1 MINPRCY
8 CTYNRLGTNLVLNR
22 ESDVQQSELQG
33 RQVVWAYLSNFFK
46 MRITLTITA
55 PTHDGDLL
63 SLEIPPDT
71 TVSTLK
77 ESVQAESQIPKTSQH
92 LYHNGQL
99 LNDDTKTMEQLSI
112 GDGEMLALHVRD
124 MVGNTGHP
132 SGQRAPQ
139 PARQQQRGGQAQPD
153 PETLRLQFLGN
164 PAMRQHLETDRPELG
179 AALDDPARFA
189 QIYQRMQDEE
199 QQAQEQRSRQIADL
213 NEDPFDID
221 AQTRIAEMIRQ
232 ERVQENLQNAIE
244 HNPEVFGRVHMLYI
258 DVEVNGHKVK
268 AFVDSGAQATIMSPS
283 CAENCGIMR
292 LVDTRF
298 AGIAR
303 GVGTAAILGRV
314 HSAQIR
320 IGSLFLPC
328 SFTVMEGKDV
338 DLLLGLDMLKRHQ
351 ACIDLSKDKLVIQG
365 VEVSFLG
372 EADIPKN
379 MEEERADEPKVAGPG
394 GTTIGGRTGV
404 VSGPETPQP
413 GPQASAPPPSQQ
425 PVASAPTSQPAA
437 TAQPSFPQESVD
449 QLVALG
455 FSPTEAVNALAAC
468 GGNVEYAAGLLFQG

>member
-1 MINPRCY
+1 
-8 CTYNRLGTNLVLNR
+8 
-22 ESDVQQSELQG
+22 
-33 RQVVWAYLSNFFK
+33 
-46 MRITLTITA
+46 MRITLAITGENQSE
-55 PTHDGDLL
+55 DG
-63 SLEIPPDT
+63 SLVSFDIPPDS
-71 TVSTLK
+71 TVSMLK
-77 ESVQAESQIPKTSQH
+77 ESVQAESQIPRTSLH

-99 LNDDTKTMEQLSI
+99 LNDDSKTMEQLQI
-112 GDGEMLALHVRD
+112 GDGEMLACHVRD
-124 MVGNTGHP
+124 TVGRP
-132 SGQRAPQ
+132 QPAAQ
-139 PARQQQRGGQAQPD
+139 PARQQASRRGQGSRAPD
-153 PETLRLQFLGN
+153 PETLRLQLLGN
-164 PAMRQHLETDRPELG
+164 EDMRRQVGNTRPDLL
-179 AALDDPARFA
+179 AVIDDPQRFA
-189 QIYQRMQDEE
+189 QVLADM
-199 QQAQEQRSRQIADL
+199 QEQERAAQARVQQQIADL
-213 NEDPFDID
+213 NADPFDVD
-221 AQTRIAEMIRQ
+221 AQMRIAEMIRE

-283 CAENCGIMR
+283 CAEACGIMR
-292 LVDTRF
+292 LVDKRF

-314 HSAQIR
+314 HSAQIK

-365 VEVSFLG
+365 MEVPFLG
-372 EADIPKN
+372 EADIPRN

-394 GTTIGGRTGV
+394 GTTIGARSGA
-404 VSGPETPQP
+404 VSGPSSTPTP
-413 GPQASAPPPSQQ
+413 PVPVSAPP
-425 PVASAPTSQPAA
+425 VAVPRPPAA
-437 TAQPSFPQESVD
+437 TEPSFPAEAID

-455 FSPTEAVNALAAC
+455 FSREEAINALAAC

>member
-1 MINPRCY
+1 M
-8 CTYNRLGTNLVLNR
+8 
-22 ESDVQQSELQG
+22 
-33 RQVVWAYLSNFFK
+33 
-46 MRITLTITA
+46 
-55 PTHDGDLL
+55 LL
-63 SLEIPPDT
+63 CQI
-71 TVSTLK
+71 STLK

-124 MVGNTGHP
+124 MGGSTGRAA
-132 SGQRAPQ
+132 GQHAPQ
-139 PARQQQRGGQAQPD
+139 PARQQQRRGQPQPD
-153 PETLRLQFLGN
+153 AETLRLQILGN
-164 PAMRQHLETDRPELG
+164 PAMREQVTGQRPELG
-179 AALDDPARFA
+179 AALDDPERFA
-189 QIYQRMQDEE
+189 QVYQRMHDEE
-199 QQAQEQRSRQIADL
+199 REAQDQRSREIAEL
-213 NEDPFDID
+213 NADPFDID
-221 AQTRIAEMIRQ
+221 AQTKIMEIIRQ
-232 ERVQENLQNAIE
+232 DRVQENLQNAIE

-283 CAENCGIMR
+283 CAEMCGIMR
-292 LVDTRF
+292 LVDKRF

-351 ACIDLSKDKLVIQG
+351 ACIDLSKDKLVIQD
-365 VEVSFLG
+365 VEVPFLG

-379 MEEERADEPKVAGPG
+379 KEEEQADEPKVAGPG

-404 VSGPETPQP
+404 VSGPSTPQP
-413 GPQASAPPPSQQ
+413 GSQQAPAPPPATAAPQ
-425 PVASAPTSQPAA
+425 SAPA
-437 TAQPSFPQESVD
+437 PSFPQESVD

-455 FSPTEAVNALAAC
+455 FSQAEAVNALAAC